1 MDWGFSSA
9 TIPGLSPDQ
18 ILSLKYS
25 AGLTFYGIKYLA
37 YSHLSCQWPENKISD
52 VGNLGTLFD
61 FLQKIK
67 KKIFFKFCLIEK
79 SSLGIPLQKMY
90 VSTIFNRD
98 NQQGP
103 TVEHMELC
111 SMLCASLDGSEG
123 LGENGHVYMFGFIPP
138 LFTQNY

>member
-1 MDWGFSSA
+1 MGSNTRPIHIWA
-9 TIPGLSPDQ
+9 
-18 ILSLKYS
+18 
-25 AGLTFYGIKYLA
+25 
-37 YSHLSCQWPENKISD
+37 ISD
-52 VGNLGTLFD
+52 QKTK
-61 FLQKIK
+61 FLTWGIWAPFLIFYK
-67 KKIFFKFCLIEK
+67 KLKKFFFKFCFIEK

-90 VSTIFNRD
+90 VSTTFNRD

-103 TVEHMELC
+103 TIEHMELC